1 MIQLVQTI
9 RRLLRAPGFT
19 LTTVLTLAIGIG
31 ATTAIFSVVNGILIK
46 PLPFPES
53 DRLIAL
59 RHQTPS
65 DGSFNQAASP
75 ALYFTYREN
84 SETLESVALWF
95 PNTASVTGAGDPEE
109 VRRLQVTHEF
119 LPTLDVEPSL
129 GRGFTEADDQPG
141 SAGTVMLSYA
151 YWQRRFGSDA
161 DVIGRT
167 LVVDGA
173 PREVIGVLPQG
184 FRFLQQTADILM
196 PAQPNRQFALV
207 PSIGERGIA
216 RLKDGVTLEEAL
228 ADAERQMPILFES
241 FPLVPGFTR
250 ERLERSQFGPNF
262 RFLKEDIVGDLDDV
276 LWLLMGT
283 IGMLLLVACANV
295 ANLQLVRT
303 EARDQELAIRIALG
317 AGWTRIAR
325 SLLLESMTLGLA
337 GGALG
342 LLLAAAGLP
351 VLLSAAA
358 QDLPSVFEIR
368 IDVKVLLFALLVALA
383 SGLVFGS
390 IPVLKY
396 AGARVSGT
404 LGATG
409 RTFSAS
415 RERHRVRNTLVVA
428 QVAVALVLLVASG
441 LMIRTFQS
449 LRDVDAGFTE
459 PEEIQT
465 LTLSIPQA
473 TAPDFARVIQML
485 EDIQNG
491 LAVVAGI
498 ESVGFSTF
506 LPLPQAGPNGPYFVQ
521 TKPDTTPLSYEFR
534 YTSPDFFRTLGTPLV
549 AGRDFRWEDY
559 YDASRQLVIVSENLA
574 TQEWGSPTAALGK
587 RVRRGPNAPWLEVVG
602 VAGDLRYDG
611 LTQPAPLTIYHTLTE
626 QFAQFSGRRMS
637 FAIRSP
643 ERVGTAGFIDD
654 LQAAIWSV
662 NPELP
667 LAGVQTMGDLYE
679 RETAR
684 TSLTLV
690 LLAITG
696 GMALLLGL
704 VGIYGVVHY
713 MLTHRTREIGIRKAL
728 GAIDTH
734 LRRMLVGH
742 VVVLVAIG
750 VAFGLGAAAALSRL
764 IESQLYGVT
773 SLDFVTYASVAALLF
788 AAALLAAH
796 VAARRVT
803 EIDPMQAL
811 REQ

>member
-1 MIQLVQTI
+1 
-9 RRLLRAPGFT
+9 
-19 LTTVLTLAIGIG
+19 
-31 ATTAIFSVVNGILIK
+31 
-46 PLPFPES
+46 
-53 DRLIAL
+53 
-59 RHQTPS
+59 
-65 DGSFNQAASP
+65 
-75 ALYFTYREN
+75 
-84 SETLESVALWF
+84 
-95 PNTASVTGAGDPEE
+95 
-109 VRRLQVTHEF
+109 
-119 LPTLDVEPSL
+119 
-129 GRGFTEADDQPG
+129 
-141 SAGTVMLSYA
+141 
-151 YWQRRFGSDA
+151 
-161 DVIGRT
+161 
-167 LVVDGA
+167 
-173 PREVIGVLPQG
+173 
-184 FRFLQQTADILM
+184 
-196 PAQPNRQFALV
+196 
-207 PSIGERGIA
+207 
-216 RLKDGVTLEEAL
+216 
-228 ADAERQMPILFES
+228 
-241 FPLVPGFTR
+241 
-250 ERLERSQFGPNF
+250 
-262 RFLKEDIVGDLDDV
+262 
-276 LWLLMGT
+276 
-283 IGMLLLVACANV
+283 
-295 ANLQLVRT
+295 
-303 EARDQELAIRIALG
+303 
-317 AGWTRIAR
+317 
-325 SLLLESMTLGLA
+325 
-337 GGALG
+337 
-342 LLLAAAGLP
+342 
-351 VLLSAAA
+351 
-358 QDLPSVFEIR
+358 
-368 IDVKVLLFALLVALA
+368 
-383 SGLVFGS
+383 
-390 IPVLKY
+390 
-396 AGARVSGT
+396 
-404 LGATG
+404 
-409 RTFSAS
+409 
-415 RERHRVRNTLVVA
+415 
-428 QVAVALVLLVASG
+428 
-441 LMIRTFQS
+441 